1 MGKTTIEQQFGAAMR
16 FVRTLHER
24 GFQARVSE
32 HVGMQSSNLSEIITK
47 DKGTFETTRR
57 AVFEECV
64 KLTPSLCG
72 MTYETF
78 LRLGDLILS
87 GLSGEEALERAR
99 GMAGNYVLPKLHIRG
114 AGHVVR
120 NGVGTVVQH
129 GGTEKTEHCA
139 GDVAECRGRHGLRI
153 GTEHCAGDVAG
164 GDIEQDLSRMIAAH
178 LEGKTLD
185 EKIEFRAEVKRLM
198 EADREERAQ
207 ASAS

>member
-114 AGHVVR
+114 AGHVVQ
-120 NGVGTVVQH
+120 NGVGNVVQH
-129 GGTEKTEHCA
+129 GGTEK
-139 GDVAECRGRHGLRI
+139 
-153 GTEHCAGDVAG
+153 TEHCAGDVAG

>member
-64 KLTPSLCG
+64 KLTPCLCG

-114 AGHVVR
+114 AGHVVQ
-120 NGVGTVVQH
+120 NGVGNVVQN
-129 GGTEKTEHCA
+129 GGAEKTEHY
-139 GDVAECRGRHGLRI
+139 
-153 GTEHCAGDVAG
+153 AGDVAG